1 VTGSV
6 FTPVRR
12 GPNASTCRSDRPDRS
27 QTPVAAESERL
38 SRAGLM
44 VRVVSETVRIWTIG
58 HSNHPIDR
66 FIALLREASIQ
77 VVADVR
83 SQPYSAYA
91 GHFSQA
97 PLRTSL
103 EEAGLRYVFLGRE
116 LGGRPPEAGMYDEDG
131 HVLYDVV
138 AASDRFEAGLDRLLE
153 GARSFRVALMC
164 SEEDPTECHRTLLIG
179 EAIRRAGLPVSL
191 RHVRATAQPE
201 QMTIIDPGDVAPWRS
216 ARSVSPSTPLQA
228 SSTS

>member
-1 VTGSV
+1 M
-6 FTPVRR
+6 
-12 GPNASTCRSDRPDRS
+12 RSDRPDSS
-27 QTPVAAESERL
+27 QARTAAESARR
-38 SRAGLM
+38 SQSGLM
-44 VRVVSETVRIWTIG
+44 VRVVTETVRIWTIG
-58 HSNHPIDR
+58 HSNHPIER
-66 FIALLREASIQ
+66 FIALLRDSSIQ

-83 SQPYSAYA
+83 SQPYSAFA

-116 LGGRPPEAGMYDEDG
+116 LGGRPLETDMYDENG
-131 HVLYDVV
+131 HVLYDMV
-138 AASDRFEAGLDRLLE
+138 AASDRFAAGLDRLLE
-153 GARSFRVALMC
+153 GARSFRVAIMC

-179 EAIRRAGLPVSL
+179 EAMRRTGLSASL
-191 RHVRATAQPE
+191 RHIRATAQPE
-201 QMTIIDPGDVAPWRS
+201 QLTIIDPGDVTPWRS